1 MEEKNKKNIIIIK
14 SGSGNKSIGSYV
26 DIILKQLIENL
37 TVEIKAYDNNMNKLI
52 TIEQIIKRALDQNK
66 DKGKVE
72 NIISKI
78 NYEIGKE
85 KEIPFIKC
93 HIVINKDDIVYLKP
107 LIGNKKNKRN
117 SHPFQGETKKNK
129 MEVEEERKNKKAKLD
144 SNLKEIDKINSLCLE
159 NIQEFFK

>member
-1 MEEKNKKNIIIIK
+1 MEEKNKNNIIIIK

-26 DIILKQLIENL
+26 DIILKQLIEKL
-37 TVEIKAYDNNMNKLI
+37 TVEIKAFDNNMNKLI
-52 TIEQIIKRALDQNK
+52 TIEQIIKRALDQIK
-66 DKGKVE
+66 DKDE

-93 HIVINKDDIVYLKP
+93 HIVINKEDIVYLKP

-117 SHPFQGETKKNK
+117 SHPFQGDEKKNK
-129 MEVEEERKNKKAKLD
+129 MEVEEEKKNKKAKLD
-144 SNLKEIDKINSLCLE
+144 SNLKELDKINSLCLE
-159 NIQEFFK
+159 NIKVFFK

>member
-1 MEEKNKKNIIIIK
+1 MIFLFKKLFK

-26 DIILKQLIENL
+26 DIILKQLIEKL
-37 TVEIKAYDNNMNKLI
+37 TVEIKAFDNNMNKLI
-52 TIEQIIKRALDQNK
+52 TIEQIIKRALDQIK
-66 DKGKVE
+66 DKDE

-93 HIVINKDDIVYLKP
+93 HIVINKEDIVYLKP

-117 SHPFQGETKKNK
+117 SHPFQGDEKKNK
-129 MEVEEERKNKKAKLD
+129 MEVEEEKKNKKAKLD
-144 SNLKEIDKINSLCLE
+144 SNLKELDKINSLCLE
-159 NIQEFFK
+159 NIKVFFK

>member
-1 MEEKNKKNIIIIK
+1 MIFLFKKLFK

-26 DIILKQLIENL
+26 DIILKQLIEKL
-37 TVEIKAYDNNMNKLI
+37 TVEIKAFDNNMNKLI
-52 TIEQIIKRALDQNK
+52 TIEQIIKRALDQIK
-66 DKGKVE
+66 DKDE

-93 HIVINKDDIVYLKP
+93 HIVINKEDIVYLKP

-117 SHPFQGETKKNK
+117 S
-129 MEVEEERKNKKAKLD
+129 
-144 SNLKEIDKINSLCLE
+144 KI
-159 NIQEFFK
+159 KR